1 MTGQIYFDMLNEVEQ
16 SQFISNFVNCRLE
29 NDDFKE
35 FLKEEFDDFDTF
47 VSSSFLFA
55 KTPEGADYWRE
66 IRDSQRDGVD
76 ASARRERNPKSMEE
90 LVSKLLLMALLS
102 DEDESESDEPSESL
116 DDVLSALKIKLSD
129 D

>member
-35 FLKEEFDDFDTF
+35 FLQEEFDDFDTF

-76 ASARRERNPKSMEE
+76 ASARRENNPKSMEE
-90 LVSKLLLMALLS
+90 LMSKLLLMAFLS
-102 DEDESESDEPSESL
+102 DDDESKSDEPSESL

>member
-29 NDDFKE
+29 NDDFKD
-35 FLKEEFDDFDTF
+35 FLREEFDDFDTF

-76 ASARRERNPKSMEE
+76 ASARREGNSKSMEE
-90 LVSKLLLMALLS
+90 LISKLLLMALLS
-102 DEDESESDEPSESL
+102 DDDESKSDEPSESL